1 MTVTAAEQM
10 LRRRVVLPGHLDRE
24 GTLPMVGFPLLLIP
38 LAVYNIIAF
47 LMPSVSFSDVLF
59 KVPMITG
66 EAWPVTLADLLLA
79 LGVVLLLL
87 EVVKGARPG
96 AKFLMDHLL
105 SLIIFGAAAAE
116 FVMWP
121 KFGNSTYFLLVLL
134 SMADFLGGIAQRTRR
149 RIAYVA
155 AETVTVPRKAKRQAE
170 APSPATEFEPKLE
183 PVPAPQPAPVPP
195 APSAQSVAESVLM
208 DHPAPKPGIAPSPE
222 IPSPHLQPGN
232 GTPSSPDEPR

>member
-1 MTVTAAEQM
+1 MTVTAAEPM
-10 LRRRVVLPGHLDRE
+10 LRRCIVLSGHLDRE
-24 GTLPMVGFPLLLIP
+24 GALPMVGFPLLLIP

-66 EAWPVTLADLLLA
+66 ETWPVTLADLLLA
-79 LGVVLLLL
+79 LGVLLLLL

-105 SLIIFGAAAAE
+105 SLIVFGAAAAE

-121 KFGNSTYFLLVLL
+121 KFGNSTFFLLVLL
-134 SMADFLGGIAQRTRR
+134 AMADFLGGIAQRTRR
-149 RIAYVA
+149 RVAYVA
-155 AETVTVPRKAKRQAE
+155 ETVPAPRKAKRQAE
-170 APSPATEFEPKLE
+170 VQVDGPVSEPKFE
-183 PVPAPQPAPVPP
+183 PVPAPQAAPVVPP

-208 DHPAPKPGIAPSPE
+208 DHPAPKPVA
-222 IPSPHLQPGN
+222 
-232 GTPSSPDEPR
+232 